1 MNNYTDISFED
12 YIMAD
17 EIKDSTKNSND
28 YIVQKEMEDLENL
41 DENIEKQ
48 KMEVLSTDIICD
60 GSGFQNLIEKIDTS
74 KPAPDFS
81 KYKFNNFRVSDNEY
95 LVKLENASGALIISD
110 DGELMLRSSPDA
122 DFKKVTPDKASIVIS
137 KLIGEYVVVGRGS
150 KDRPPDIKYEDLM
163 LVSAIDIDTNCKNRS
178 KPDNDAR
185 VRPDAKTE
193 FNRTVKR
200 CSTGH

>member
-60 GSGFQNLIEKIDTS
+60 GSGFQNLIEKLTHQNQHLIFQNINSTTS
-74 KPAPDFS
+74 EF
-81 KYKFNNFRVSDNEY
+81 
-95 LVKLENASGALIISD
+95 LI
-110 DGELMLRSSPDA
+110 M
-122 DFKKVTPDKASIVIS
+122 
-137 KLIGEYVVVGRGS
+137 
-150 KDRPPDIKYEDLM
+150 
-163 LVSAIDIDTNCKNRS
+163 
-178 KPDNDAR
+178 
-185 VRPDAKTE
+185 
-193 FNRTVKR
+193 
-200 CSTGH
+200 STLSN